1 MGFLQYIFYLGV
13 INIVFLFIW
22 KWLFAFPIA
31 LLFTLLKIDQAMLI
45 AKAFRL
51 IVKAFGT
58 YLLASLTAL
67 LTLTAIEDAGVIKTV
82 LYPLIGGVILFM
94 SYASYAYEAS
104 KQAQMDFNYEMMD
117 NLKYDGSF
125 MIGAVSLFL
134 ITLFFPA
141 IANNS
146 LIEWLFEAIGWVYEL
161 PVIGWI
167 VKIVGVLIV
176 INIIFHGFL
185 ASGFLIGSLV
195 EKVKKSY

>member
-13 INIVFLFIW
+13 INIVFGFIW
-22 KWLFAFPIA
+22 KWLFLFPTA
-31 LLFTLLKIDQAMLI
+31 LLFSLLKINKAMLI
-45 AKAFRL
+45 
-51 IVKAFGT
+51 VKSFGT

-67 LTLTAIEDAGVIKTV
+67 ITLTAIEDAGVIKTV

-94 SYASYAYEAS
+94 SYASNAYEVS

-117 NLKYDGSF
+117 NLKYEGFF

-134 ITLFFPA
+134 ITLFFPS
-141 IANNS
+141 IAHNV
-146 LIEWLFEAIGWVYEL
+146 LIQWLFEVIAWAYEF

-167 VKIVGVLIV
+167 VKIGGVLIV
-176 INIIFHGFL
+176 INILFHGFL

-195 EKVKKSY
+195 EKVKKSS